1 MISCIDRVL
10 IETTRVYLSRM
21 LVDWNAFVTNK
32 GTTHWAGTTVLKT
45 ITLYIPYGIVADLS
59 SKLDPHYNDTM
70 Y

>member
-1 MISCIDRVL
+1 MISCIDKVL
-10 IETTRVYLSRM
+10 FETTRLRRM

-45 ITLYIPYGIVADLS
+45 ITLYMQYGIVADLS
-59 SKLDPHYNDTM
+59 SKLDPHYNETV